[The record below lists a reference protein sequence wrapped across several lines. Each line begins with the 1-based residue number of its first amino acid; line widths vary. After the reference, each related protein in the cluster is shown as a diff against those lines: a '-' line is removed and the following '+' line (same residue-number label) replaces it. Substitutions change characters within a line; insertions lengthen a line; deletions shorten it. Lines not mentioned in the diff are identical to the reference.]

1 MIGMDIKYISLNT
14 IDISSFE
21 LIREKISSY
30 KNQDHSRWVFK
41 DPKTNLY
48 YKIWNETYIR
58 KNNILSGVL
67 SNFYD
72 KTTCPALYG
81 LIFWEGTC
89 RGYIMHECEDYDT
102 IDNNFYSI
110 IKEKTYETQ
119 YFAYD
124 FCPQHIKKYNGQ
136 LTLIDLE
143 GIYHLDYYESK
154 SKEHQT
160 LQIPG
165 KFVEYEPY
173 KHYIE
178 SILHTPLSEEEF
190 LQLPLQQG
198 KGGKEI
204 ILQDY
209 TLKTVKDVVNFFKKP
224 GNIAKVKSTLTPKN
238 WQYFNCM
245 LAEFRHNVGDHHE
258 LGWENMTEEYYS
270 NLPLMSDN
278 EIAQFLKNTPVP
290 FFTDLIKH
298 GYHRAC
304 SMIGRLIND
313 KPYIPFYVNKRN
325 FHGESPL
332 NNINYINILD
342 NLGIPR
348 SEYSISN
355 SAILSLMG
363 VPERVKNN
371 GDLDIII
378 SSKLRK
384 FLEKTNLNL
393 PPEAHPFEKNS
404 GKFTQFGCKND
415 DQLISEYSVDIQG
428 FRFTEPRFYFNRM
441 HKVFPSAHRSL
452 EENYNIKKQGRDR
465 VLSFYNEQKHLTPPF
480 NKISLEGWGFD
491 LIQELKVIR

>member
-1 MIGMDIKYISLNT
+1 MIDKLQIISLDT
-14 IDISSFE
+14 IDVESFK
-21 LIREKISSY
+21 LIKEKTSFY
-30 KNQDHSRWVFK
+30 GNQDHNRWVFK

-48 YKIWNETYIR
+48 YKLWNETYIR
-58 KNNILSGVL
+58 KHNVLLGIL

-72 KTTCPALYG
+72 ETTCPALYG
-81 LIFWEGTC
+81 LIFWEGIC

-102 IDNNFYSI
+102 INNDFYSI
-110 IKEKTYETQ
+110 IKEKTNKTQ

-143 GIYHLDYYESK
+143 GIYHLDHYELK
-154 SKEHQT
+154 SEEHQT

-178 SILHTPLSEEEF
+178 SLLYTPLSKEEF

-198 KGGKEI
+198 RGGKEV
-204 ILQDY
+204 ILQNY
-209 TLKTVKDVVNFFKKP
+209 TLKTVKDVIDFFKKP
-224 GNIAKVKSTLTPKN
+224 GSIAKVKSTLTPQN

-245 LAEFRHNVGDHHE
+245 LAEFRHDVGDHHK
-258 LGWENMTEEYYS
+258 LGWENMTEKYYS
-270 NLPLMSDN
+270 NLTPMSDV
-278 EIAQFLKNTPVP
+278 EISEFLKNNPVP
-290 FFTDLIKH
+290 FFTNLIKH

-304 SMIGRLIND
+304 SMIGRLINN
-313 KPYIPFYVNKRN
+313 KSYIPFYVKKKN
-325 FHGESPL
+325 FYGESPI
-332 NNINYINILD
+332 NNINYIDKLD

-355 SAILSLMG
+355 SAILALIG

-371 GDLDIII
+371 GDLDIVI

-384 FLEKTNLNL
+384 FLEKTNLKL
-393 PPEAHPFEKNS
+393 PPEIHPFKKDS
-404 GKFTQFGCKND
+404 GKFTHFGCKND
-415 DQLISEYSVDIQG
+415 DQLISEYSVDILG

-441 HKVFPSAHRSL
+441 HRVLPSSHRSL
-452 EENYNIKKQGRDR
+452 EENYNIKKQGRDKA
-465 VLSFYNEQKHLTPPF
+465 LSFYKEKKYLIPPF
-480 NKISLEGWGFD
+480 NKISLEGWGFG
-491 LIQELKVIR
+491 LIQELKVIK

>member
-1 MIGMDIKYISLNT
+1 MDIKYISLNT

-89 RGYIMHECEDYDT
+89 RGYIMYECEDYDT
-102 IDNNFYSI
+102 IDNSFYSI

-209 TLKTVKDVVNFFKKP
+209 TLKTVKDVVNFFKDPLSKFLFSIFII
-224 GNIAKVKSTLTPKN
+224 NA
-238 WQYFNCM
+238 YFFSA
-245 LAEFRHNVGDHHE
+245 LSISEVFED
-258 LGWENMTEEYYS
+258 Y
-270 NLPLMSDN
+270 
-278 EIAQFLKNTPVP
+278 
-290 FFTDLIKH
+290 IK
-298 GYHRAC
+298 
-304 SMIGRLIND
+304 ND
-313 KPYIPFYVNKRN
+313 KIKNVANRLLYVSAVVIP
-325 FHGESPL
+325 L
-332 NNINYINILD
+332 IT
-342 NLGIPR
+342 
-348 SEYSISN
+348 
-355 SAILSLMG
+355 
-363 VPERVKNN
+363 
-371 GDLDIII
+371 II
-378 SSKLRK
+378 
-384 FLEKTNLNL
+384 
-393 PPEAHPFEKNS
+393 
-404 GKFTQFGCKND
+404 
-415 DQLISEYSVDIQG
+415 LIS
-428 FRFTEPRFYFNRM
+428 
-441 HKVFPSAHRSL
+441 L
-452 EENYNIKKQGRDR
+452 
-465 VLSFYNEQKHLTPPF
+465 L
-480 NKISLEGWGFD
+480 
-491 LIQELKVIR
+491 